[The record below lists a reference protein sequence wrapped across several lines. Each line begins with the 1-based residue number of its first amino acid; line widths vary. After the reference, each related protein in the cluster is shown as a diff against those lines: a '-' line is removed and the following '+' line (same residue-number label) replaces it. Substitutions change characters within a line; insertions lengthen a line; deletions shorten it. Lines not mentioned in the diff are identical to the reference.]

1 MAVKIR
7 LKRMGKIRNAQYRIV
22 VMDSRTKRDG
32 RAIEEIGIYQP
43 KSDPSVIQVKSER
56 AQYWLGV
63 GAQPSE
69 TVVKLLILS
78 GDWQKFKGTN
88 EPSGIKPQP
97 EKADKLAAFNKALA
111 EADNEPASGAIT
123 SRKAKTA
130 EAETEAAEEA
140 EAVVEAAAEAA

>member
-22 VMDSRTKRDG
+22 IMDSRAKRDG

-43 KSDPSVIQVKSER
+43 KSEPSVIEIKSER

-69 TVVKLLILS
+69 TVVKLLTLS
-78 GDWQKFKGTN
+78 GDWQKFKGTD

-97 EKADKLAAFNKALA
+97 QKGDKLAAFNKALA
-111 EADNEPASGAIT
+111 EADAEPASGAIT
-123 SRKAKTA
+123 SRKKK
-130 EAETEAAEEA
+130 AEEA
-140 EAVVEAAAEAA
+140 EAPEAEAGDDAAEEA